1 MDAHEEVEHLEHRL
15 QHRMIFF
22 TDAVFAIVMTLLV
35 LELRPPQ
42 SPDLDLSRLLAAMGG
57 KLFAFALSFTILS
70 IFWVAHM
77 STTRRLL
84 RFDWPT
90 AVANLGFLFP
100 VCLIP
105 FVSAWV
111 GGAVNTSWAWGAY
124 SLVLIATSLGNVVLV
139 LVQNRGGG
147 RLIAGGLTRGQLI
160 YRLARAAAPGLA
172 FIVGLVGAIAG
183 EVRLTQFCSLLILPY
198 LFVVRW
204 TLQPPEDRPPPRAK
218 KARLAPSA

>member
-35 LELRPPQ
+35 LELRPP
-42 SPDLDLSRLLAAMGG
+42 PPGLALDLPGLMAIMGG
-57 KLFAFALSFTILS
+57 KLFAFTLSFAILS

-111 GGAVNTSWAWGAY
+111 GGAVNTAWAWGAY

-147 RLIAGGLTRGQLI
+147 RLIAGGLTRAQLI

-172 FIVGLVGAIAG
+172 FIVGLVGAMAG

-198 LFVVRW
+198 LFVVRL
-204 TLQPPEDRPPPRAK
+204 TLQPPEDRHPPRAK
-218 KARLAPSA
+218 ATPA

>member
-1 MDAHEEVEHLEHRL
+1 MNAHQEGEHLEHRL
-15 QHRMIFF
+15 QHRMIFY

-35 LELRPPQ
+35 LDLHPPQ
-42 SPDLDLSRLLAAMGG
+42 MATGEGLSDLLVAMSG

-70 IFWVAHM
+70 IFWIAHM

-84 RFDWPT
+84 HFDWPT

-105 FVSAWV
+105 FVSSWV
-111 GGAVNTSWAWGAY
+111 GGAVTTPWAWGAY

-147 RLIAGGLTRGQLI
+147 RLIAGGLTPAQLT

-172 FIVGLVGAIAG
+172 FIVGLLGAMAG
-183 EVRLTQFCSLLILPY
+183 QVHVTQFCSLLIVPY
-198 LFVVRW
+198 LFVVRR
-204 TLQPPEDRPPPRAK
+204 TLQPPEDRPPPRKLAK
-218 KARLAPSA
+218 A